1 MATIRYMKAEYL
13 GEKNI
18 QKVDL
23 LARIQPKPIMRHVV
37 KLTDTSGYSR
47 DFPFQTFKGAR
58 FFLDWVSSAKLT
70 YIFDRRKKDDS
81 LNGKLRRAIIAI
93 QFFEDYPTVESVNRH
108 IPKQLKE
115 VKI

>member
-13 GEKNI
+13 GEKDVQLVN
-18 QKVDL
+18 L
-23 LARIQPKPIMRHVV
+23 LSATRSAPKMRHVV
-37 KLTDTSGYSR
+37 KLTDTTGYSK
-47 DFPFQTFKGAR
+47 DFHFKTEKGAKI
-58 FFLDWVSSAKLT
+58 FLDWITLSKIS
-70 YIFDRRKKDDS
+70 YIFDRRTKDDA
-81 LNGKLRRAIIAI
+81 LNGKLRRAIIAV